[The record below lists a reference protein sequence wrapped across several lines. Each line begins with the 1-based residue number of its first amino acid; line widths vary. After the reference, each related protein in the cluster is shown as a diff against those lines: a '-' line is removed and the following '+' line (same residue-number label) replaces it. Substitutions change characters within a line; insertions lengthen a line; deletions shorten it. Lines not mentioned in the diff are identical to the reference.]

1 MQGKNAEKPIKPSR
15 RLAEGRKYVSPNQ
28 LVLDGFETPFQQHLT
43 SDNRWVKLSSLLP
56 WDGIVNRY
64 TKQFKSK
71 EGRPPINGRLVVGA
85 IIIKHMLNL
94 TDRETIA
101 QIQEN
106 PFMQYFLG
114 YSTFTNEPP
123 FDASLFVDIRERLS
137 LTFLNEISELVVE
150 HHIEKQ
156 SLKEESACDSQ
167 KGNHEQGDVEYNLE
181 PKEEDLEVVDSKPTH
196 QGKLLMDATVAPQ
209 NITYPTDLKLLNEAR
224 EKTEEIIDELYDKTL
239 HQGDKPRTYRN
250 KARQAFLLTNKKKRK
265 SYNEIRSANGAQL
278 RYIKRNLNHIE
289 KLLEPYQNDIAKSPI
304 KKRLEEIYCTILTV
318 YQQQNYMYEN
328 RVNTIE
334 NRIVN
339 LYQPHVRPI
348 VRGKEAVKVEF
359 GSKIQLA
366 LVDGFC
372 YIDKLD
378 WNNFNESLCLKHSVE
393 EYKRRYGFYPK
404 EVHADKIYC
413 TRENRKYLKELDII
427 LIGKP
432 LGRPSKEALSIQV
445 SPGERNPVEGKFGQA
460 KIAYG
465 MNNIMAKLKTT
476 SESWLGSIILV
487 LNLVNLMRSIPL
499 WVKLSI
505 LQIFVLKLKI
515 VKFNNL
521 NGCFE
526 FNSKP

>member
-15 RLAEGRKYVSPNQ
+15 RLAGVQKYVSPNQ

-43 SDNRWVKLSSLLP
+43 SNNRWVKLSSLLP

-64 TKQFKSK
+64 AKQFKSK
-71 EGRPPINGRLVVGA
+71 EGRPPINGRVVVGA

-106 PFMQYFLG
+106 PFMQFFLG

-137 LTFLNEISELVVE
+137 LAFLNEISELVIE

-156 SLKEESACDSQ
+156 SLKEEGACYSQ
-167 KGNHEQGDVEYNLE
+167 KVDDEQGGVADNIE
-181 PKEEDLEVVDSKPTH
+181 PKEEELEAVDSTLTH
-196 QGKLLMDATVAPQ
+196 HGKLLMDATVAPQ

-239 HQGDKPRTYRN
+239 HQVEKPRTYRN
-250 KARQAFLLTNKKKRK
+250 KARQEFLLTNKKKRK

-278 RYIKRNLNHIE
+278 RYLKRNLNYIE
-289 KLLEPYQNDIAKSPI
+289 KLLEPYQNDIAKSPV
-304 KKRLEEIYCTILTV
+304 KKRLEGIYYTILTV
-318 YQQQNYMYEN
+318 YQQQNYMYQN
-328 RVNTIE
+328 RVNTVE

-378 WNNFNESLCLKHSVE
+378 WNNFNESLCLKGSVE
-393 EYKRRYGFYPK
+393 EYKRRYGFYPR

-413 TRENRKYLKELDII
+413 TRENRKYLKELGIT

-499 WVKLSI
+499 WIKLIAITISRI
-505 LQIFVLKLKI
+505 CNKNFYFSQIKI
-515 VKFNNL
+515 C
-521 NGCFE
+521 GE
-526 FNSKP
+526 FNS